1 MTNGGCLIIP
11 EISYAITPPVT
22 MWSMGKLKLGWKMRR
37 LPSPSPNAPQ
47 DMSCQT
53 WPEHHQS
60 HSQQPAVPTLL
71 SPDRIHLTQSDPRLM
86 DSWMEFGDSSTC
98 GSVLEWDNQWVVW
111 GVLTWRV
118 TLVTSWS
125 PVTRVPQFPSQ
136 QHFSPAPSAS
146 GWAVTSPDYLRTD
159 NVTITPIYPPLCNLT
174 RTSGRD
180 DTYSRAFSKKMG
192 WQITHHRCKKW
203 CFVKKKNDA
212 SNYLNFNSFY
222 VIFLNWRLS
231 LQVAGGEG
239 RPQLSA

>member
-125 PVTRVPQFPSQ
+125 TVPPSNNTFLQ
-136 QHFSPAPSAS
+136 LHLAAAGRWHQLITFALTMSQPLRYIRHF
-146 GWAVTSPDYLRTD
+146 VTSP
-159 NVTITPIYPPLCNLT
+159 PLPAVIKHT
-174 RTSGRD
+174 VEIGKPSVKK
-180 DTYSRAFSKKMG
+180 RA
-192 WQITHHRCKKW
+192 WQITHHWPWGSAMMFCQKRTMSLITW
-203 CFVKKKNDA
+203 N
-212 SNYLNFNSFY
+212 LNRLNP
-222 VIFLNWRLS
+222 IFSWRFPL
-231 LQVAGGEG
+231 
-239 RPQLSA
+239 

>member
-1 MTNGGCLIIP
+1 
-11 EISYAITPPVT
+11 
-22 MWSMGKLKLGWKMRR
+22 MRR
-37 LPSPSPNAPQ
+37 LPSPSSNAPQ

-71 SPDRIHLTQSDPRLM
+71 SPDRISLTQSDPRLM

-98 GSVLEWDNQWVVW
+98 GSVLEWDNQWVVS

-136 QHFSPAPSAS
+136 QHFPPAPSGS

-159 NVTITPIYPPLCNLT
+159 NVTTTPIYPPLCNLT
-174 RTSGRD
+174 RPSP
-180 DTYSRAFSKKMG
+180 YSRVREAFSKKG
-192 WQITHHRCKKW
+192 VWQITHHR
-203 CFVKKKNDA
+203 
-212 SNYLNFNSFY
+212 
-222 VIFLNWRLS
+222 
-231 LQVAGGEG
+231 
-239 RPQLSA
+239 P